1 MIIEALQDLLNMSD
15 LIQVFQQTII
25 ETDKDGVTTM
35 FNIPLIDAHDFYK
48 LAFKFAFY
56 LFFTTI
62 LIRYIYYPKAQKKN
76 YLFTYFLIGISV
88 FMISITLENVKLEL
102 GFALGLFAIFGII
115 RYRTDAID
123 IKEMTYLFVVI
134 GLAVMNALA
143 NKKVSFA
150 ELIFANS
157 IVLIISYGLEHLWL
171 VKNEVK
177 HRITYER
184 IELIKPKNH
193 KKLLADL
200 TKRTGLKINRISIGN
215 IDFLKDVARIDVYY
229 FEGEQDGFFN
239 PDYIQTSAMLE
250 KDKKEQQLQQ
260 EQKTPSLQ
268 SGVEEQSTN
277 DDEAKDTEN

>member
-1 MIIEALQDLLNMSD
+1 MIISTLLEILDPKNWMFISQSILDLNGAS
-15 LIQVFQQTII
+15 
-25 ETDKDGVTTM
+25 TTL
-35 FNIPLIDAHDFYK
+35 FNIPLFDADDFYK
-48 LAFKFAFY
+48 LIFKFAFY
-56 LFFTTI
+56 LLFTTI
-62 LIRYIYYPKAQKKN
+62 LIRYIYYPTSKKKN
-76 YLFTYFLIGISV
+76 YLVTYFLIGISV

-177 HRITYER
+177 HQITYER
-184 IELIKPKNH
+184 IEYIKPKNH

-200 TKRTGLKINRISIGN
+200 TKRTGLKINRINIGK
-215 IDFLKDVARIDVYY
+215 IDFLRDVARIDIYY
-229 FEGEQDGFFN
+229 FEGEQEGYFN
-239 PDYIQTSAMLE
+239 PEFVQTSAMIEME
-250 KDKKEQQLQQ
+250 KGEEEINKE
-260 EQKTPSLQ
+260 
-268 SGVEEQSTN
+268 
-277 DDEAKDTEN
+277 D

>member
-1 MIIEALQDLLNMSD
+1 MIFNVLLDLMNPSD
-15 LIQVFQQTII
+15 WIQIFQQTPIFKI
-25 ETDKDGVTTM
+25 TDDGPTL
-35 FNIPLIDAHDFYK
+35 FKIPFIDRNDFYK
-48 LAFKFAFY
+48 LVFKFAFY

-62 LIRYIYYPKAQKKN
+62 LIRYIYYPAAKKKD
-76 YLFTYFLIGISV
+76 YLVTYFLIGISV

-157 IVLIISYGLEHLWL
+157 VVLIISYGLEHLWL
-171 VKNEVK
+171 VKNEVR

-184 IELIKPKNH
+184 IENIKPKNH
-193 KKLLADL
+193 KKLLADIS
-200 TKRTGLKINRISIGN
+200 KRTGLKINRISIKR
-215 IDFLKDVARIDVYY
+215 IDFLRDVARIDVYY
-229 FEGEQDGFFN
+229 FEGEQDGYFN
-239 PDYIQTSAMLE
+239 PDFVQTTAMLE
-250 KDKKEQQLQQ
+250 ADKALEKENS
-260 EQKTPSLQ
+260 E
-268 SGVEEQSTN
+268 VSTSN
-277 DDEAKDTEN
+277 TED

>member
-1 MIIEALQDLLNMSD
+1 MIISTLLEMFNLTD
-15 LIQVFQQTII
+15 FIQLADKPII
-25 ETDKDGVTTM
+25 ENGDNGITM
-35 FNIPLIDAHDFYK
+35 FNIPILDLHDFLK
-48 LAFKFAFY
+48 LAFKFGFY

-62 LIRYIYYPKAQKKN
+62 LIRYIYYPKAQKKD

-150 ELIFANS
+150 ELIFANTF
-157 IVLIISYGLEHLWL
+157 VLLISYGLENLWL
-171 VKNEVK
+171 VQNEVK
-177 HRITYER
+177 RRVTYER
-184 IELIKPKNH
+184 IDLIKPKNH
-193 KKLLADL
+193 RKLLADL
-200 TKRTGLKINRISIGN
+200 SKRTGLKINRISIGN

-229 FEGEQDGFFN
+229 FEGEQDGYFN
-239 PDYIQTSAMLE
+239 PNFVQTTEMLNKE
-250 KDKKEQQLQQ
+250 KA
-260 EQKTPSLQ
+260 
-268 SGVEEQSTN
+268 EEAALLSENTTN
-277 DDEAKDTEN
+277 DSEK

>member
-1 MIIEALQDLLNMSD
+1 MIIDALLDMLNITEY
-15 LIQVFQQTII
+15 IQVFQQAIF
-25 ETDKDGVTTM
+25 EKNNGSTTM
-35 FNIPLIDAHDFYK
+35 FNIPLVDVHDFYK

-62 LIRYIYYPKAQKKN
+62 LIRYIYYPKSKKKD

-171 VKNEVK
+171 VKNEIK
-177 HRITYER
+177 HRVNYER

-200 TKRTGLKINRISIGN
+200 TKRTGLKINRIDIRN

-229 FEGEQDGFFN
+229 FEGEQEGYYN
-239 PDYIQTSAMLE
+239 PEFVHTSAMME
-250 KDKKEQQLQQ
+250 KEKLEQQAEDQ
-260 EQKTPSLQ
+260 SLI
-268 SGVEEQSTN
+268 
-277 DDEAKDTEN
+277 DYKAKDTEH

>member
-1 MIIEALQDLLNMSD
+1 
-15 LIQVFQQTII
+15 
-25 ETDKDGVTTM
+25 
-35 FNIPLIDAHDFYK
+35 
-48 LAFKFAFY
+48 
-56 LFFTTI
+56 
-62 LIRYIYYPKAQKKN
+62 
-76 YLFTYFLIGISV
+76 
-88 FMISITLENVKLEL
+88 MISITLENVKLEL

-150 ELIFANS
+150 ELIFANTM
-157 IVLIISYGLEHLWL
+157 VLVISYGLEHLWL
-171 VKNEVK
+171 VKNEIR

-200 TKRTGLKINRISIGN
+200 SKRTGLKISRISIGN

-229 FEGEQDGFFN
+229 FEGDQDGYFN
-239 PDYIQTSAMLE
+239 PDFVQTTAMLE
-250 KDKKEQQLQQ
+250 EEKALTES
-260 EQKTPSLQ
+260 EEKTETQ
-268 SGVEEQSTN
+268 
-277 DDEAKDTEN
+277 A

>member
-1 MIIEALQDLLNMSD
+1 MIIETLLNFLDSAD
-15 LIQVFQQTII
+15 FIKLFSSKII
-25 ETDKDGVTTM
+25 DTDNGVTTM
-35 FNIPLIDAHDFYK
+35 FNIPLVDLDDFYK
-48 LAFKFAFY
+48 LVFKFGFY
-56 LFFTTI
+56 LLFTTI
-62 LIRYIYYPKAQKKN
+62 LIRYIYYPKAKKKD

-150 ELIFANS
+150 ELIFANT

-171 VKNEVK
+171 VKNEIRQ
-177 HRITYER
+177 RITYER

-200 TKRTGLKINRISIGN
+200 SKRTGLKINRISIGN

-229 FEGEQDGFFN
+229 FEGEQDGYFN
-239 PDYIQTSAMLE
+239 PDFVQTSSMLE
-250 KDKKEQQLQQ
+250 EEKALAESEDK
-260 EQKTPSLQ
+260 
-268 SGVEEQSTN
+268 
-277 DDEAKDTEN
+277 TETQA

>member
-1 MIIEALQDLLNMSD
+1 MIYNALLDNFNALIEWV
-15 LIQVFQQTII
+15 QVVKEPIF
-25 ETDKDGVTTM
+25 EFGDKGKTA
-35 FNIPLIDAHDFYK
+35 FNIPFIDTHDFLK
-48 LAFKFAFY
+48 LIFKFGFY

-62 LIRYIYYPKAQKKN
+62 LIRYIYYPISKKKD
-76 YLFTYFLIGISV
+76 YLVTYFLIGISV

-157 IVLIISYGLEHLWL
+157 IVLIIAYGLEHLWL
-171 VKNEVK
+171 VKNEVRR
-177 HRITYER
+177 RITYER

-193 KKLLADL
+193 QKLLADL
-200 TKRTGLKINRISIGN
+200 TKRTGLRINRISIGN
-215 IDFLKDVARIDVYY
+215 IDFLKDVARIDVFY
-229 FEGEQDGFFN
+229 FEGEQEGYYN
-239 PDYIQTSAMLE
+239 PEYVQRSEDLPP
-250 KDKKEQQLQQ
+250 KE
-260 EQKTPSLQ
+260 
-268 SGVEEQSTN
+268 N
-277 DDEAKDTEN
+277 NIDTATETTTETAAE